1 MPERHPS
8 PARRRRIPRST
19 LVPVLL
25 LVYLAVM
32 AVIGW
37 PEYASGRSSAL
48 YYFGV
53 IGATLAV
60 IFLLHLNLKKREKMR
75 AKAEKETALKQPGPS
90 EKL

>member
-1 MPERHPS
+1 MTEPKQP
-8 PARRRRIPRST
+8 RRRKIPRST
-19 LVPVLL
+19 LVPLLL

-53 IGATLAV
+53 IGATLLV
-60 IFLLHLNLKKREKMR
+60 IGLLHLNLKKREKLR
-75 AKAEKETALKQPGPS
+75 RQREEQDRG
-90 EKL
+90 